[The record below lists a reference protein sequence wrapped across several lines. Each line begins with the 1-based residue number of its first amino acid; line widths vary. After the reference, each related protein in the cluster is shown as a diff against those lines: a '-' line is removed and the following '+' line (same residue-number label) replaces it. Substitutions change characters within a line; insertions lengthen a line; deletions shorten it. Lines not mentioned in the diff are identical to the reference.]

1 MRKLVT
7 IHGLSY
13 EINRMGIYIQWDD
26 QLEHWFCFLLN
37 TSVSPGLTCFYPKVA
52 TIPPHLREFK
62 ELLGAAGNRLVVVE
76 FSAQWCGPCKM
87 IAPAFQAMSLQYR
100 NVMFAQVDVDSSQ
113 ELTEHCSIQVVPTF
127 QMFKHSRKVT
137 PFSRLKRILCCF
149 RSGPGSKKIFEFQGA
164 DIEKLEEKIQ
174 ELM

>member
-1 MRKLVT
+1 MVQK
-7 IHGLSY
+7 IKS
-13 EINRMGIYIQWDD
+13 M
-26 QLEHWFCFLLN
+26 
-37 TSVSPGLTCFYPKVA
+37 
-52 TIPPHLREFK
+52 REFK